1 MIRQTLWAEFIIGGS
16 LYFLSIIFFILLMC
30 KKYDLRFF
38 QEIKDLWPI
47 LSLLS
52 LVFSYFFGYVVH
64 RTINLFVSIF
74 KKEKTLSNEETVI
87 LYQFGNES
95 LIENI
100 NHQYKLIVT
109 SRLLILGMIIL
120 GITSGLWLSNSQVSE
135 LSWSITITLIL
146 TGVISIFITLRQ
158 KKEYKELCREAVKL
172 LKEDRNQ
179 KE

>member
-16 LYFLSIIFFILLMC
+16 LYFLSIIFFFLWTGE
-30 KKYDLRFF
+30 KYDLRFF
-38 QEIKDLWPI
+38 LEIKDFWPI

-52 LVFSYFFGYVVH
+52 LVFSYFLGYVAH
-64 RTINLFVSIF
+64 RTIYLFISVF
-74 KKEKTLSNEETVI
+74 KKEKTLNNEETVI

-109 SRLLILGMIIL
+109 SRLLIFGMILL
-120 GITSGLWLSNSQVSE
+120 GITSGLWLSKSQAPE
-135 LSWSITITLIL
+135 LACPVVIILIL
-146 TGVISIFITLRQ
+146 IAAISIFITLRQ

-172 LKEDRNQ
+172 LKDKKNQ
-179 KE
+179 EE